1 VVVGVGLLQVH
12 HLLVRAVDFHG
23 EVEASAA
30 MHVTHA
36 AEQQDEYG
44 SPLHVTHAA
53 EQQGGY
59 GSLLT
64 LGTAL
69 GMNTSGL
76 GMLQELEDAPN
87 FLDSSLALVHW
98 YHGFE
103 QRRQVGHTHQLL
115 EDCLA
120 NLRMLLAHQGAGAPL
135 GLHQL
140 DLCSPCSCHYVP
152 ERQVEC
158 QMMGKDKWNKQLDLM
173 FYEGP
178 CIIQIVL

>member
-1 VVVGVGLLQVH
+1 VEVGQFQVH

-30 MHVTHA
+30 KHVTHA
-36 AEQQDEYG
+36 AEQQDGYG
-44 SPLHVTHAA
+44 STLHVTHAT
-53 EQQGGY
+53 EQQDGY
-59 GSLLT
+59 GIPLT

-69 GMNTSGL
+69 RMNTSGL
-76 GMLQELEDAPN
+76 GMLRGLEDAPN
-87 FLDSSLALVHW
+87 FLDSSLALVRW
-98 YHGFE
+98 YHGLE

-140 DLCSPCSCHYVP
+140 ELCSPCSCHYVP

-158 QMMGKDKWNKQLDLM
+158 HMMGKS
-173 FYEGP
+173 
-178 CIIQIVL
+178 I